1 VLDMTGHD
9 HGPRSAQMSHE
20 LAWLR
25 GRPLGTCT
33 TCGEAVF
40 AAESFTRYGG
50 HVAHVRCAVAA
61 RVGHATA
68 PVAPSERS
76 RWR

>member
-9 HGPRSAQMSHE
+9 HRPPSAPESHE

-40 AAESFTRYGG
+40 AAENFTRFGG

-61 RVGHATA
+61 RVGRATA
-68 PVAPSERS
+68 PAAASERG